1 MKLYGIHL
9 RNKETKEW
17 AHTIKLK
24 LEIFHKVPI
33 NRYKTKLQ
41 KLRSLFLFLNKSMYK
56 VYNFEKSII
65 LLFHT
70 IDSQAKKN
78 CIDSLYLELAER
90 KHPECNEKY
99 IHLVINSLKK
109 YENPCIKIL
118 VILNRLFCRD
128 IARYIT
134 EFL

>member
-1 MKLYGIHL
+1 M
-9 RNKETKEW
+9 RNEETKEW
-17 AHTIKLK
+17 ARIVQLK
-24 LEIFHKVPI
+24 LDMFNLVPSHM
-33 NRYKTKLQ
+33 YKTKLQ
-41 KLRSLFLFLNKSMYK
+41 KLRSLFLFLNKTMYK
-56 VYNFEKSII
+56 VYNFDKCIMC
-65 LLFHT
+65 LFQT
-70 IDSQAKKN
+70 IERHAKKN
-78 CIDSLYLELAER
+78 CINSLYLELTER

-118 VILNRLFCRD
+118 VILNRLFCSD

>member
-1 MKLYGIHL
+1 M
-9 RNKETKEW
+9 RNEETYEW
-17 AHTIKLK
+17 TRIVQLK
-24 LEIFHKVPI
+24 LDMFNQVPI

-41 KLRSLFLFLNKSMYK
+41 KLRSVFLFLNKTMYK
-56 VYNFEKSII
+56 VYNFDKFKMK
-65 LLFHT
+65 LFRT
-70 IDSQAKKN
+70 IESHAKKN
-78 CIDSLYLELAER
+78 SINSLYLELTER

-99 IHLVINSLKK
+99 IHLVINTLKK

-118 VILNRLFCRD
+118 VILNRLFCSD